1 SADSLIEV
9 RGLRRS
15 GEFLLSVENACD
27 RLPAEPLSRLFD
39 RFYRG
44 DAARSDAQSSG
55 LGLAI
60 VQAIMRLHGGR
71 AEASAPAPGRIRFDL
86 AFPAQD

>member
-1 SADSLIEV
+1 
-9 RGLRRS
+9 
-15 GEFLLSVENACD
+15 
-27 RLPAEPLSRLFD
+27 
-39 RFYRG
+39 G

-71 AEASAPAPGRIRFDL
+71 AEASAPAPGRIRFEL

>member
-1 SADSLIEV
+1 METAQGCARFHV
-9 RGLRRS
+9 RDHGPGIAETDLPHLTRRFWRHGKS
-15 GEFLLSVENACD
+15 G
-27 RLPAEPLSRLFD
+27 
-39 RFYRG
+39 G
-44 DAARSDAQSSG
+44 SG

-71 AEASAPAPGRIRFDL
+71 AEASAPAPGRIRFEL

>member
-1 SADSLIEV
+1 M
-9 RGLRRS
+9 
-15 GEFLLSVENACD
+15 ENACD

-44 DAARSDAQSSG
+44 DAAQRRQSSG

-60 VQAIMRLHGGR
+60 VQAIMRLRRPRRSERPG
-71 AEASAPAPGRIRFDL
+71 SGRIRFEL

>member
-1 SADSLIEV
+1 VANAIRYASGDSLIEV

-55 LGLAI
+55 LGQAI

-71 AEASAPAPGRIRFDL
+71 
-86 AFPAQD
+86 